1 MIERGDAIRRPVD
14 NTLATRE
21 VHRGVSGMPVAQA
34 EVLAQ
39 VRQQSPVLA
48 VVVEQTALGSAQKPL
63 FDLLLKVNDQWLQAR
78 TEQSF
83 KPGTVLMIE
92 AGPGN
97 QLLALSRP
105 DAAQLQQ
112 MMQASLSFWQAH
124 TLPRVH
130 PTELPPVPAPAVL
143 NTLAQQHPNLAP
155 LVQWLNQRSAPDSA
169 NLMRW
174 VASFQ
179 PLGTERA
186 PVSPTQSGAVGQ
198 LPGQPTITALT
209 AGTPVAA
216 SSPGVGVAVPPP
228 GASPPA
234 PLPPL
239 PGAQPLPQAIS
250 NTNAASEP
258 GSTLKPMVS
267 AALSNAPVLLQG
279 NALLAAQSNLQTH
292 PLPTRAQAVLNQAL
306 MGTSLPAAE
315 AVKAVD
321 PNSVPT
327 GAQSSA
333 RGEPASNPT
342 APIWRDLVSPPGA
355 SVKSTANNPLPMEI
369 RLGQWL
375 AQIEQAVRQQPATV
389 QEALAIKARQLLTAN
404 DIARPSQ
411 PLNITQPQASGQA
424 ARTETL
430 EPLLQLRQLLEGVQA
445 KVQNNAIQQSLS
457 TLTQPDMPQ
466 VQQLSIPLIWLGV
479 AAWANLEWWQEKRER
494 KDEQNRRSGDRM
506 WRFRLFLEL
515 KPLAPLCADLSWHN
529 HEAQVIFWSQ
539 DPGTLNM
546 LNQHMDQ
553 LTAWTE
559 GLGERQFSTRHG
571 MPPKKTTPKSD
582 DFQPL
587 VDVRT

>member
-14 NTLATRE
+14 STLATRE

-48 VVVEQTALGSAQKPL
+48 VVVEQTSLGSAQKPL

-78 TEQSF
+78 TEQNF

-92 AGPGN
+92 AGQGN
-97 QLLALSRP
+97 QLLVLSRP
-105 DAAQLQQ
+105 DATQLQQ

-130 PTELPPVPAPAVL
+130 PTELPPVPAPGAL
-143 NTLAQQHPNLAP
+143 NSLAQQHPNLAP
-155 LVQWLNQRSAPDSA
+155 LVEWLTQQNTVSSA

-179 PLGTERA
+179 PLGADRL
-186 PVSPTQSGAVGQ
+186 PV
-198 LPGQPTITALT
+198 
-209 AGTPVAA
+209 
-216 SSPGVGVAVPPP
+216 
-228 GASPPA
+228 
-234 PLPPL
+234 
-239 PGAQPLPQAIS
+239 PGAQPGALPGAAATTVVTTATPGAATAAFGLAASAQPMGQATPSLATPLPPTQPLTQAIS
-250 NTNAASEP
+250 NANSPLEANSAI
-258 GSTLKPMVS
+258 KPTMTVVYHQ
-267 AALSNAPVLLQG
+267 APLPLQG
-279 NALLAAQSNLQTH
+279 NARTVAQSTVLAPPLPAGAQQFFNPTPIGATPLAAE
-292 PLPTRAQAVLNQAL
+292 PTRQSDINAL
-306 MGTSLPAAE
+306 LS
-315 AVKAVD
+315 
-321 PNSVPT
+321 T
-327 GAQSSA
+327 GAQGAA
-333 RGEPASNPT
+333 RTEPASNPT
-342 APIWRDLVSPPGA
+342 APLWRDLASPAGA
-355 SVKSTANNPLPMEI
+355 SVQSTANNPLPIEI

-375 AQIEQAVRQQPATV
+375 AQIDQSVRHQPATL
-389 QEALAIKARQLLTAN
+389 QEALTLKAQQLLNAN
-404 DIARPSQ
+404 DAARP
-411 PLNITQPQASGQA
+411 TQQTPYTQAQQA
-424 ARTETL
+424 GTAPRLEIQ
-430 EPLLQLRQLLEGVQA
+430 EPLLQLRQFLEGVQA
-445 KVQNNAIQQSLS
+445 KVQNNAIQQSFS

-479 AAWANLEWWQEKRER
+479 TAWANLEWWQEKRER
-494 KDEQNRRSGDRM
+494 KDEHNKRSGDRL

-539 DPGTLNM
+539 DPGTLNA
-546 LNQHMDQ
+546 LNQHLDQ

-559 GLGERQFSTRHG
+559 GLGERQFTTRHG
-571 MPPKKTTPKSD
+571 MPPKKTTPRSD